1 MCGASSLLMSVL
13 VPVLVLGASSL
24 LLEFSDIDAFSSLL
38 AAMPA
43 VSKFSDAFSLLL
55 AAMPAVQDSSLL
67 LAAMPVVHDSSL
79 LLAAMPVVLD
89 SSLLLAKMPAVL
101 DSSSLLLATMPTVLD
116 LPVVLDSSLLLAT
129 MLVVLDPSLLLAKML
144 AVLVPVHAFSCS
156 MNLISVLRMARCFSV
171 SHSFQI
177 FFCRFCVPN

>member
-24 LLEFSDIDAFSSLL
+24 LLEFSDIDAFSLLL

-55 AAMPAVQDSSLL
+55 AAMPVVHDSSLLPAVHDASLL
-67 LAAMPVVHDSSL
+67 LAAMPAVH
-79 LLAAMPVVLD
+79 D

-101 DSSSLLLATMPTVLD
+101 DSSSLLLER
-116 LPVVLDSSLLLAT
+116 SRLLYRKGQHHSTEGNTIVPYRKVCGEREAAYEVRAAEKQLSR
-129 MLVVLDPSLLLAKML
+129 LRFAK
-144 AVLVPVHAFSCS
+144 
-156 MNLISVLRMARCFSV
+156 
-171 SHSFQI
+171 
-177 FFCRFCVPN
+177 